1 VPLARLRARGQ
12 LAELRERDLRFTA
25 EETAV
30 LLGKVMGLELPAGS
44 LAALAART
52 EGWAAGLQLAGLSLR
67 DHADPAGFVASFS
80 GSQRYILDYLTEEV
94 LARQPEE
101 IVRFLLE
108 TSVLERLSGAL
119 CDAVTGRSDSQ
130 ALLEQ
135 VERANLFLIPLDD
148 VRGWWRYHQLFAD
161 LLRARLQQAQP
172 ERVPVLHR
180 AAAAWLEQHGLA
192 DDAVRHALAAGDATS
207 AARLVERYVDELW
220 VRGERETLYR
230 WLAVLPAELVGAR
243 PRLLLARAG
252 LALLGGDLEAGE
264 GRWMPPSAPSR
275 LRRARPRSRTSRR
288 SAGQPACWGTSPPAS
303 RSIAPSL
310 PGSAAT
316 PRAPPRSSSGHRPRS
331 VRTSGCWPRSPAGT
345 WRWPGGCGASWPRPR
360 RASSPGASW
369 SRRDAT
375 PPRGS
380 GCAGS

>member
-264 GRWMPPSAPSR
+264 GALDAAERAFTAAAGTAGEPYQPSVGRAASLLGNIPAR
-275 LRRARPRSRTSRR
+275 IAVDRAFLAGLRGDAEGTTAFVERAQAEVGTYRRALELAARRAGRPC
-288 SAGQPACWGTSPPAS
+288 PPPAS
-303 RSIAPSL
+303 GMWA
-310 PGSAAT
+310 
-316 PRAPPRSSSGHRPRS
+316 
-331 VRTSGCWPRSPAGT
+331 WPR
-345 WRWPGGCGASWPRPR
+345 WPTS
-360 RASSPGASW
+360 GASW
-369 SRRDAT
+369 SRRCAM